1 MAHEEASWLTLALCM
16 FAAMT
21 RLLVFTLPQGR
32 VYPYALHFYPSLI
45 AIFLVLVR
53 NKLLQLNVVSRWA
66 VDTYCNMV

>member
-32 VYPYALHFYPSLI
+32 VYHYALHFYPSLV
-45 AIFLVLVR
+45 AFFFVLVR
-53 NKLLQLNVVSRWA
+53 NELQLNVVSHWA